1 MKNIR
6 IIAAAA
12 ACLVTPFAFS
22 QTSNFEGFSVLGGVN
37 LGASTFEQNAK
48 NGSSLTSVTST
59 SSNFLAQ
66 GEYTFA
72 IGSQITL
79 GLGAT
84 VGLGD
89 LTFGRWA
96 SGTGGDIKLKE
107 TYSAYIAPGYLL
119 NETTL
124 VYAKLASISG
134 TVYGDCGTCTS
145 VSLSGVG
152 YGAGARF
159 MSNKNMY
166 YQIEFIQNQYQDK
179 DFTSSTGK
187 SKGSV
192 LSFGVGYKF

>member
-37 LGASTFEQNAK
+37 VAASTFEVIAK
-48 NGSSLTSVTST
+48 NGPSPQAAAST

-66 GEYTFA
+66 GEYTFSV
-72 IGSQITL
+72 GSQITL

-84 VGLGD
+84 IGIGD
-89 LTFGRWA
+89 LVFG
-96 SGTGGDIKLKE
+96 TIPDNPEFKLKE

-119 NETTL
+119 NESTL

-134 TVYGDCGTCTS
+134 SIYNIKGS
-145 VSLSGVG
+145 ESLSGMG
-152 YGAGARF
+152 YGVGARF
-159 MSNKNMY
+159 LSNKNMY
-166 YQIEFIQNQYQDK
+166 YQIEFIQNQYKDK
-179 DFTSSTGK
+179 EDSSKTYK
-187 SKGSV
+187 TKGSV
-192 LSFGVGYKF
+192 VSLGVGYKF

>member
-6 IIAAAA
+6 IFAAAA

-22 QTSNFEGFSVLGGVN
+22 QTSNFEGFSILGGVN
-37 LGASTFEQNAK
+37 VAASTFEVIAK
-48 NGSSLTSVTST
+48 NGPSPQAAAST

-84 VGLGD
+84 IGIGD
-89 LTFGRWA
+89 LVFG
-96 SGTGGDIKLKE
+96 TIPDNPEFKLKE
-107 TYSAYIAPGYLL
+107 TYSAYIAPGYAL
-119 NETTL
+119 NESTL

-134 TVYGDCGTCTS
+134 IFYNKNGSG
-145 VSLSGVG
+145 SLSGMG

-159 MSNKNMY
+159 LSNKNMY

-179 DFTSSTGK
+179 DFTGSTLK
-187 SKGSV
+187 TKGSV
-192 LSFGVGYKF
+192 VSFGAGYKF

>member
-22 QTSNFEGFSVLGGVN
+22 QTSNFEGFSVLGGIN
-37 LGASTFEQNAK
+37 LGASTLEENAK
-48 NGSSLTSVTST
+48 NGSSSLSLTST
-59 SSNFLAQ
+59 SSNFLTQ

-72 IGSQITL
+72 LGSQITL
-79 GLGAT
+79 GVGAT
-84 VGLGD
+84 IGVGD
-89 LTFGRWA
+89 LLFGTVN
-96 SGTGGDIKLKE
+96 GTQVKLKE
-107 TYSAYIAPGYLL
+107 TYSAYIAPGYSI
-119 NETTL
+119 NESTL

-134 TVYGDCGTCTS
+134 TAYAQSS

-159 MSNKNMY
+159 LSNKNMY

-187 SKGSV
+187 FKGSV
-192 LSFGVGYKF
+192 LSFGAGYKF

>member
-48 NGSSLTSVTST
+48 NGSSLISVTST
-59 SSNFLAQ
+59 SSNFLVQ

-134 TVYGDCGTCTS
+134 TAYDNSGS
-145 VSLSGVG
+145 LSLSGIG

-159 MSNKNMY
+159 LSNKNMY

-179 DFTSSTGK
+179 DLSTVIDK
-187 SKGSV
+187 FRGSIV
-192 LSFGVGYKF
+192 SFGAGYKF

>member
-12 ACLVTPFAFS
+12 AFLVTPLAFS

-37 LGASTFEQNAK
+37 LGASTFERNAK
-48 NGSSLTSVTST
+48 NGSSSSSVTST

-89 LTFGRWA
+89 LTFGRW
-96 SGTGGDIKLKE
+96 TDPTLGDIKLKE

-134 TVYGDCGTCTS
+134 TAYDNKGS
-145 VSLSGVG
+145 VSLSGMG
-152 YGAGARF
+152 YGVGARF
-159 MSNKNMY
+159 FLVTRICITKLSLFKTNTKTKI
-166 YQIEFIQNQYQDK
+166 YQLL
-179 DFTSSTGK
+179 STN
-187 SKGSV
+187 SEAALCPLV
-192 LSFGVGYKF
+192 

>member
-22 QTSNFEGFSVLGGVN
+22 QTSNFEGFSVLGGIN
-37 LGASTFEQNAK
+37 LTSSTAEESMK
-48 NGSSLTSVTST
+48 NGSSSTAVTTT

-72 IGSQITL
+72 IDSQITL
-79 GLGAT
+79 GVGAT
-84 VGLGD
+84 IGIGD
-89 LTFGRWA
+89 
-96 SGTGGDIKLKE
+96 SSIGTLYGTAWKLKE
-107 TYSAYIAPGYLL
+107 TYAAYIAPGYLL
-119 NETTL
+119 NESTL

-134 TVYGDCGTCTS
+134 TAYGTS
-145 VSLSGVG
+145 SISASGVG

-159 MSNKNMY
+159 LSNKNMY

-187 SKGSV
+187 LKGSV
-192 LSFGVGYKF
+192 VSFGAGYKF

>member
-12 ACLVTPFAFS
+12 ACLVTPLAFS

-37 LGASTFEQNAK
+37 LGASTFEENAK
-48 NGSSLTSVTST
+48 NGSWSQSVTST

-66 GEYTFA
+66 GEYTFSV
-72 IGSQITL
+72 GSQITL

-84 VGLGD
+84 IGIGD
-89 LTFGRWA
+89 LLFGK
-96 SGTGGDIKLKE
+96 SSNGGADLKLKE

-119 NETTL
+119 SESTL

-134 TVYGDCGTCTS
+134 TAYATNS

-159 MSNKNMY
+159 LSNKNMY

-187 SKGSV
+187 FKGSV
-192 LSFGVGYKF
+192 LSFGTGFKF

>member
-48 NGSSLTSVTST
+48 DGSSSSSATST

-66 GEYTFA
+66 GEYTFSV
-72 IGSQITL
+72 GSQITL

-96 SGTGGDIKLKE
+96 TGTAGDIKLKE

-119 NETTL
+119 NESTL

-134 TVYGDCGTCTS
+134 TAYDNTGS
-145 VSLSGVG
+145 LSLSGIG

-159 MSNKNMY
+159 LSNKNMY

-179 DFTSSTGK
+179 DLSTVIDK
-187 SKGSV
+187 FKGSV
-192 LSFGVGYKF
+192 VSFGAGYKF